1 MNLLLVAFVAV
12 ASPALVELEEQG
24 RTHLYNLDY
33 ASARSIFGE
42 LSARAPS
49 SPVGPYYQAT
59 TLWMEEFTRRG
70 GMAGSTFRTGS
81 YWDEKNR
88 APVEES
94 LDRDFKALAAEAI
107 ARADAILELNPRD
120 RDALYFRGASEG
132 VLSAYHASL
141 EHSYYRSYRAGKRA
155 KHYHELLLEID
166 PDYADA
172 CLLPGIFEYTV
183 ATLPKTLKFA
193 GFLMGLRGSREKGLG
208 LVERAVENGK
218 RSRWVA
224 RLSLSVLNQREKKYR
239 SSLRILAELEEAFPR
254 NPLLPFERGSV
265 ELLRKDWRGAR
276 RAFEQ
281 VSARRDA
288 GMPNYAAIEPSLIKL
303 KLAESYLFAKD
314 YQKASTQLEAA
325 LELPDVP
332 AGIRAV
338 IFLRRGNAS
347 DGLGRRDAAQWDYR
361 RALGLDAD
369 KMTNE
374 LAERY
379 MKKPFS

>member
-141 EHSYYRSYRAGKRA
+141 EHSYYRS
-155 KHYHELLLEID
+155 
-166 PDYADA
+166 
-172 CLLPGIFEYTV
+172 
-183 ATLPKTLKFA
+183 
-193 GFLMGLRGSREKGLG
+193 
-208 LVERAVENGK
+208 
-218 RSRWVA
+218 
-224 RLSLSVLNQREKKYR
+224 
-239 SSLRILAELEEAFPR
+239 
-254 NPLLPFERGSV
+254 
-265 ELLRKDWRGAR
+265 
-276 RAFEQ
+276 
-281 VSARRDA
+281 
-288 GMPNYAAIEPSLIKL
+288 
-303 KLAESYLFAKD
+303 
-314 YQKASTQLEAA
+314 
-325 LELPDVP
+325 
-332 AGIRAV
+332 
-338 IFLRRGNAS
+338 
-347 DGLGRRDAAQWDYR
+347 
-361 RALGLDAD
+361 
-369 KMTNE
+369 
-374 LAERY
+374 
-379 MKKPFS
+379 